1 MEWSLRELRCFTT
14 AAEAG
19 TLTGAAESLHVSQ
32 AAVSRGIASLEQA
45 LGQRVLHRGRHGCEP
60 TAFGEALLPQA
71 RRILANAEQLN
82 ALARE
87 QHGQLTLGYAW
98 AALGRHTT
106 AFQRGWAKEHPET
119 ELKLIRHTSPTSGL
133 AEGRCDAAIV
143 RVTPDPARFAS
154 AVVGLE
160 HRIAAFSSDD
170 PLWARRRSLRMRDF
184 ASRTVLSD
192 TRTGTTSR
200 ALWDGG
206 PSPERFIESTDLEDW
221 LNGIATGIGV
231 GTTAEATAAQHSRP
245 GVTFRPITDAP
256 RIPVRIAWWRSDPPD
271 KIAELIET
279 VTRLYNAA

>member
-1 MEWSLRELRCFTT
+1 MEWSLKELRCFTT

-19 TLTGAAESLHVSQ
+19 TLTEAAEVLHVSQ
-32 AAVSRGIASLEQA
+32 AAVSRGIASLERA
-45 LGQRVLHRGRHGCEP
+45 LGQRLLHRGRHGCEP

-71 RRILANAEQLN
+71 RRILAGAEQLN

-87 QHGQLTLGYAW
+87 QHGQLVLGYAW

-106 AFQRGWAKEHPET
+106 VFQRQWAAAHPET
-119 ELKLIRHTSPTSGL
+119 ELKLIRHFTPTSGL

-143 RVTPDPARFAS
+143 RVAPDPKRFAT

-160 HRIAAFSSDD
+160 RRLAAFSSDD

-184 ASRTVLSD
+184 VSRTVLSD
-192 TRTGTTSR
+192 PRTGTTSR

-206 PSPERFIESTDLEDW
+206 PSPERFVESGDLEDW
-221 LNGIATGIGV
+221 LNSIATGVAV

-245 GVTFRPITDAP
+245 GVSFRPITDAP

-271 KIAELIET
+271 KIAALVES
-279 VTRLYNAA
+279 VTRLYDTA